1 MMKAW
6 FSPLFSWVLVIVM
19 VVGTP
24 LSPLLPTHVDGSGL
38 HSAMP
43 ASHAKDPKKKSDKK
57 TPDKK
62 TPAKKPKPYKFDKTD
77 DLSKMD
83 ITDPTMLGRI
93 HNNVIALCPGKSQT
107 LTQSVK
113 YSLLNV
119 TAKSADESIATAAA
133 RIPTTAGTGSYQL
146 NITAGPNETDSDK
159 TTTVTVTATFAKRN
173 LGMDNEKL
181 LDEATSTGTI
191 TVRVLGKKKC
201 TELEKTDSEDP
212 PKIKVGDDAKP
223 VRPRYPQ
230 VSKKLCE
237 GQSGSLNL
245 DGVIVSST
253 AYKFRWIQKN
263 GAPTENV
270 NEIMKPTGYQLTG
283 EPNPKVAT
291 VKLES
296 AAGANRLTIT
306 AVKEGVTFAS
316 LEEKDRPW
324 VVTQNNA
331 MRIIV
336 RIIVVQCD
344 TDGRPYKTSYMMPGA
359 FEGAKTAV
367 GDHGAVE
374 SDDDLDKIFDDDL
387 EDKPDDASTS
397 EDENIRFDD
406 ESAMNTTGDQT
417 DGVGTA
423 TTVITANLTSVAV
436 FSDEPDES
444 DPQTSIPDYLV
455 HCPSNVVP
463 GDLIRCSV
471 VSQDPDEQYTVESG
485 NTELAQ
491 QPGPDCTKLAMMVPS
506 AARMLL
512 TIKDKLGHTVGE
524 AAVPVNTAADAAST
538 AQDAMAAAAANRM
551 QLPTDAL
558 VGQPMT
564 MTGNAISP
572 QTMAMVE
579 QGNTTGALNQ
589 MLNETTVSVNGQQAN
604 ILAQSPRQLVV
615 DNPTPQGQAMVE
627 VASNG
632 QTLAKGPVNVT
643 RIGQAF
649 ASNNTA
655 VQANT
660 PQTETDDP
668 SNSEACQTEVAAYKA
683 RLQTQGSQTWSPP
696 KPSHKGQFDTVLNY
710 QVNRN
715 LTVSNVT
722 TVKSS
727 GETQIDAAAR
737 QHVQGMTGQFESF
750 PACYS
755 GNTVDITHTFRVIY
769 Q

>member
-1 MMKAW
+1 M
-6 FSPLFSWVLVIVM
+6 
-19 VVGTP
+19 
-24 LSPLLPTHVDGSGL
+24 
-38 HSAMP
+38 
-43 ASHAKDPKKKSDKK
+43 
-57 TPDKK
+57 
-62 TPAKKPKPYKFDKTD
+62 
-77 DLSKMD
+77 
-83 ITDPTMLGRI
+83 
-93 HNNVIALCPGKSQT
+93 
-107 LTQSVK
+107 
-113 YSLLNV
+113 
-119 TAKSADESIATAAA
+119 
-133 RIPTTAGTGSYQL
+133 
-146 NITAGPNETDSDK
+146 
-159 TTTVTVTATFAKRN
+159 
-173 LGMDNEKL
+173 
-181 LDEATSTGTI
+181 
-191 TVRVLGKKKC
+191 
-201 TELEKTDSEDP
+201 
-212 PKIKVGDDAKP
+212 GDDAKP
-223 VRPRYPQ
+223 VRPDTHRSQ
-230 VSKKLCE
+230 KLCG

-245 DGVIVSST
+245 DSVIVNST
-253 AYKFRWIQKN
+253 AYKFRRIQKN

-291 VKLES
+291 VKQISSRGKPADHPQPSRKVSPLP
-296 AAGANRLTIT
+296 RLKKKIAT
-306 AVKEGVTFAS
+306 
-316 LEEKDRPW
+316 W

-344 TDGRPYKTSYMMPGA
+344 TDGYDPKTSCMMPGA
-359 FEGAKTAV
+359 FGGAKTAV
-367 GDHGAVE
+367 EGITARL
-374 SDDDLDKIFDDDL
+374 SRTMIWIRFSMTIWRTNRTTQ
-387 EDKPDDASTS
+387 AS

-538 AQDAMAAAAANRM
+538 AQDAMAAANRM

-737 QHVQGMTGQFESF
+737 QHVQGMTGQVESF